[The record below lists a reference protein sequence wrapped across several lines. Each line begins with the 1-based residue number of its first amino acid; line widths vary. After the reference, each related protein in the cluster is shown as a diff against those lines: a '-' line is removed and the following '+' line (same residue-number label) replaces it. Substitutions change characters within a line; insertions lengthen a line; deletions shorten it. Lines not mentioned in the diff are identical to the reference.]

1 MTFTNVTADAVNTI
15 EWLSPANTSIAV
27 PVYQRQYR
35 WEIDACEQLLAD
47 IRAVAKGDARHTH
60 FFGSILFAATSSAE
74 VTERMLVDG
83 QQRVATLMLLV
94 AALRDTLGSAD
105 EAIAGPLR
113 RVLLL
118 NPTRTGRTRLRLRR
132 EGARELDSIIFGG
145 PMPDVRVEVSH
156 LRDNYDFFLRAIQ
169 SYARAVWDGL
179 QKLEHVAITLQEH
192 ANPQQISESL
202 NSTGAPLKDHEL
214 IHNYVL
220 MGLSY
225 SQQTELEDSF
235 WIHIEQNT
243 GDAIDKLPA
252 GLPGLE
258 NWAGQR
264 VHRRARRVRR
274 VQAGVPGAA
283 VRVAD
288 HASAEWKEYSEVY
301 RTLLDPAWD
310 DDEEVGRQLRYINTI
325 PVRCWSPP
333 PRSWS
338 RSANSPPANGRA
350 PGGVPDRAR
359 RRRSTRGRP
368 RPQ

>member
-132 EGARELDSIIFGG
+132 EGARELDSIVFGG

-202 NSTGAPLKDHEL
+202 NSTGAPLRDHEL

-243 GDAIDKLPA
+243 GDAIDNFLRDCLVLRTGRDSEFTGERGVYAVFKREFPA
-252 GLPGLE
+252 PQFESLTT
-258 NWAGQR
+258 Q
-264 VHRRARRVRR
+264 ARS
-274 VQAGVPGAA
+274 G
-283 VRVAD
+283 
-288 HASAEWKEYSEVY
+288 
-301 RTLLDPAWD
+301 
-310 DDEEVGRQLRYINTI
+310 
-325 PVRCWSPP
+325 
-333 PRSWS
+333 
-338 RSANSPPANGRA
+338 
-350 PGGVPDRAR
+350 
-359 RRRSTRGRP
+359 RSTPRCIAPCSIRP
-368 RPQ
+368 GTTTKRSVGSSAT